1 MDTVDQNIR
10 STASLPVTIALPHSI
25 VPLSTASTPSTPILL
40 TEPAGPVPDIC
51 SRQARTRRPLP
62 PIIQSIQRQREAL
75 QHRLREEGAVQVS
88 LTAPTEELAAN
99 ALWTWI
105 LDISRDDNE
114 VTALPDSVDLQNF
127 SLKNCLYG
135 SLMTQV

>member
-1 MDTVDQNIR
+1 MDITDQSIQ
-10 STASLPVTIALPHSI
+10 STASLPVTLALPHSV
-25 VPLSTASTPSTPILL
+25 VPLSTASTPSTPVLL

-51 SRQARTRRPLP
+51 RRQARTRRPLP
-62 PIIQSIQRQREAL
+62 SIIRSFQRQREVL
-75 QHRLREEGAVQVS
+75 QHRLREDGAVQVS
-88 LTAPTEELAAN
+88 LTAPTKELAAN
-99 ALWTWI
+99 ALWTRI

-127 SLKNCLYG
+127 SLKNCLFG